1 MKGDMYMD
9 LNSYNL
15 SYPTMI
21 NYMKII
27 DLGQISSVSFP
38 KRKELSEIY
47 RFIRDYLK
55 FVSK

>member
-1 MKGDMYMD
+1 MD

-21 NYMKII
+21 NLMKMV

-38 KRKELSEIY
+38 KRKELSEVY